1 MYIFQFVF
9 NSMEEENLLAQE
21 RSTLDNSAMLG
32 KWVVQSLCMYSVLL
46 FHLENNIVELKSICV
61 CKKKNKKKINENSQF
76 RTDYF

>member
-46 FHLENNIVELKSICV
+46 FHLENNIVELKCICV
-61 CKKKNKKKINENSQF
+61 CKKKIINENSQF

>member
-46 FHLENNIVELKSICV
+46 FHLENNIVELKCTCV
-61 CKKKNKKKINENSQF
+61 CKKKNNQWK
-76 RTDYF
+76 